1 MSIQNIVATMNNMEG
16 RPAPYSEVAVEI
28 KDQVSRSNFRSGS
41 LRNFNINDITEARK
55 GIAAFFFA
63 NYSHQESIVRQL
75 QRLEPKIAPVTDD
88 DPFI

>member
-1 MSIQNIVATMNNMEG
+1 MSDMEG
-16 RPAPYSEVAVEI
+16 RPAPYSEKAVEI
-28 KDQVSRSNFRSGS
+28 KNQVSRSNVRSGS
-41 LRNFNINDITEARK
+41 LRNFHINDITESRK